1 MRKKFTSILNSGRY
15 CEVSNSVMSQQ
26 LQYHNTVLQQLIAN
40 YTKHEPNLTI
50 LLLTKFVMMTV
61 NGYIDVLTHTRP
73 TGALELSVNNNYYQ
87 QA

>member
-1 MRKKFTSILNSGRY
+1 
-15 CEVSNSVMSQQ
+15 MSQQ

-40 YTKHEPNLTI
+40 YTKHEPNRTI

-73 TGALELSVNNNYYQ
+73 TGALEFSVNNNYYQ